1 MAIRRVW
8 WMVVVSGFA
17 ALASDA
23 RAQPFGTLIGRVL
36 NEATEIPL
44 AGAAISIPGIGLAAS
59 SDSSGEFRLS
69 RVPGGRQ
76 IVWVRRVGFGAIST
90 VVNFTPG
97 DTVEYEFMLLPAIGR
112 LPEVEVTAV
121 ALARGKLVEF
131 DDRRRAGF
139 GHFITGDQL
148 EKMDGRQLSE
158 ILATVPGQTIL
169 RGLTKVN
176 GNGQTA

>member
-59 SDSSGEFRLS
+59 SD
-69 RVPGGRQ
+69 
-76 IVWVRRVGFGAIST
+76 
-90 VVNFTPG
+90 
-97 DTVEYEFMLLPAIGR
+97 
-112 LPEVEVTAV
+112 
-121 ALARGKLVEF
+121 
-131 DDRRRAGF
+131 
-139 GHFITGDQL
+139 
-148 EKMDGRQLSE
+148 
-158 ILATVPGQTIL
+158 
-169 RGLTKVN
+169 
-176 GNGQTA
+176 